1 MKSRIQVMAGAWVL
15 FTCSIEAFS
24 PLILVA
30 SLGSGRAPVS
40 RNTAVNQG
48 FLHLRKP
55 AGQALRMGAGQGEGA
70 TSLLRS
76 VPLLASRD
84 ELHELISNAGA
95 AGHGVMVLFKKEICR
110 KCAALAPKYERLSRN
125 YADRNIVWVMVNAD
139 KLTKA
144 HRAEYNLKSVP
155 ALQYFSTTG
164 ECLIEYQALGGIS
177 EILVDV
183 AAMAEKYGEVLE
195 PGRTLLSA
203 VDLDLRL
210 NELAAAPAA
219 ATLSTGRFIRADL
232 RAGLLKQVIFKMF

>member
-1 MKSRIQVMAGAWVL
+1 MKMKSLTRIQVMAGAWVL

-24 PLILVA
+24 PMILVA

-40 RNTAVNQG
+40 RNTAV
-48 FLHLRKP
+48 
-55 AGQALRMGAGQGEGA
+55 LRMDAGQGEAGA

-84 ELHELISNAGA
+84 ELQELISNAGG

-195 PGRTLLSA
+195 PGRTVLSA
-203 VDLDLRL
+203 VDLDLKL
-210 NELAAAPAA
+210 NELAAAPAP
-219 ATLSTGRFIRADL
+219 ATLSGRLMRADS
-232 RAGLLKQVIFKMF
+232 RAGVMKAVFWKVGVEGA

>member
-1 MKSRIQVMAGAWVL
+1 MISAWVL

-24 PLILVA
+24 PNLIFVA
-30 SLGSGRAPVS
+30 SLGSGLAPVS
-40 RNTAVNQG
+40 RNTAVFQG
-48 FLHLRKP
+48 FLHVRRP
-55 AGQALRMGAGQGEGA
+55 EALRMGAGQGEAGA
-70 TSLLRS
+70 SSLLRS

-84 ELHELISNAGA
+84 ELQDLISSAGG
-95 AGHGVMVLFKKEICR
+95 AGYGVMVLFKKEICR

-164 ECLIEYQALGGIS
+164 EGLVEYQAQGGIS

-195 PGRTLLSA
+195 PGRTVLSA

-210 NELAAAPAA
+210 NELDAAPAP
-219 ATLSTGRFIRADL
+219 ATLSGRLIRADS
-232 RAGLLKQVIFKMF
+232 RAGLLKAASSKVGVQGA

>member
-1 MKSRIQVMAGAWVL
+1 MAGAWVL

-24 PLILVA
+24 PMILVA

-40 RNTAVNQG
+40 RNTAVFQG

-55 AGQALRMGAGQGEGA
+55 AGQALRMDAGQGEAGA

-84 ELHELISNAGA
+84 ELQELISNAGG

-164 ECLIEYQALGGIS
+164 EGLMEYQALGGIS

-210 NELAAAPAA
+210 NELAAAPAP
-219 ATLSTGRFIRADL
+219 ATLSGRLIRADS
-232 RAGLLKQVIFKMF
+232 RAGVMKAVFWKVGVEGA